1 MLAAG
6 GCGWRA
12 GGRVELARFVA
23 RAEAEL
29 VHLGVERA
37 PADAEQ
43 TCGGGA
49 VAAALPK
56 RLRDS
61 VGLGE
66 VEPGLES
73 LRPFCRGALAGGG
86 FDEAVELLEV
96 IGGDWAAASL
106 LAVDDCLSSRVV
118 PRCCAP
124 SSFRGAYRVGQGRWA
139 SLAYSIFK
147 QIPYQ
152 LLAASK

>member
-1 MLAAG
+1 M
-6 GCGWRA
+6 
-12 GGRVELARFVA
+12 ELARFEA
-23 RAEAEL
+23 RGETKL
-29 VHLGVERA
+29 VHFRVKRA

-56 RLRDS
+56 RLPNS

-66 VEPGLES
+66 VDPSLES
-73 LRPFCRGALAGGG
+73 LMLSWRGALAAGGLH
-86 FDEAVELLEV
+86 EAVEFLKV
-96 IGGDWAAASL
+96 VGGDWSAARL

-124 SSFRGAYRVGQGRWA
+124 SSFRGANQVGQGR
-139 SLAYSIFK
+139 
-147 QIPYQ
+147 
-152 LLAASK
+152 